1 MTQDTTR
8 TRRAR
13 SSKARSSGDIL
24 AAVTTRALALQEVA
38 LALAEHETAEA
49 MAAAFL
55 PTVAGAV
62 GAREAALLVS
72 EPGDTFRVAAVHGV
86 PDDLSDGIEESAVE
100 QAAASVAAT
109 TGHHLTGEEIEGEA
123 SFVEWREGEVASED
137 ETSEEEGGSSA
148 AVAARPYFELYT
160 PLQAHDVV
168 VGVLALGRRADGL
181 DYTDEDFIFI
191 EHVAS
196 GAAVALS
203 RSLLDIENRRKI
215 EMLRALAR
223 FTGEITST
231 LDLNRVLHTVA
242 NTTEA
247 VIDRDR
253 ALVVLVEAG
262 GLKVRAVSD
271 KVTVEVN
278 EAEVLGIQEVLDVI
292 HRRKGR
298 LRITAQA
305 VGDPEAEVLER
316 DVFARYFEAGEMQSI
331 LALPLQDEEG
341 LLGYLI
347 LESRDPAGFGDAA
360 AEEFLGILSGSV
372 SVAIRNADLYR
383 RVPMVGFL
391 APIAGQRRRLAA
403 MSASRRRFV
412 LGGLGAAALFFL
424 AVPLPRHA
432 AGPALVRPSEV
443 LPVVALAPGIV
454 EHVYASGG
462 DAVVS
467 GAPIAAL
474 RNRESDARLAEAEAE
489 LAIAERRAA
498 EATERRDPAE
508 ARRWSLQ
515 AKNLAGWMTYA
526 RSEEADERLTAPVTG
541 SILTPRIEER
551 VGVMLERGDALCEI
565 ARLDPVHVEVQVS
578 EEDIGDLTPG
588 GVARVKVLAYPDR
601 QFRGKILT
609 IAPEGSGPAGK
620 PATFTVT
627 VECANPDLDLLAGMT
642 GRAKVEAGWSPWLWS
657 TLRPLGRAVRM
668 NFWF

>member
-1 MTQDTTR
+1 M
-8 TRRAR
+8 
-13 SSKARSSGDIL
+13 SKARSSRRRHARSAAEARTSGEIL

-38 LALAEHETAEA
+38 LALAEHETALT

-62 GAREAALLVS
+62 GCREAGLLVVDP
-72 EPGDTFRVAAVHGV
+72 EETYGMVALHGV
-86 PDDLSDGIEESAVE
+86 PADLAEGVEESRVE
-100 QAAASVAAT
+100 QAAASVVA
-109 TGHHLTGEEIEGEA
+109 GSGSHLTAEEILEDE
-123 SFVEWREGEVASED
+123 SFVEWREGQGLEDPAS
-137 ETSEEEGGSSA
+137 
-148 AVAARPYFELYT
+148 RPFFELYT
-160 PLQAHDVV
+160 PLQAHDAV
-168 VGVLALGRRADGL
+168 VGVLALGRRADG
-181 DYTDEDFIFI
+181 EDFNEEDLTFI
-191 EHVAS
+191 EHVGS

-203 RSLLDIENRRKI
+203 RCLLDLENRRKL

-253 ALVVLVEAG
+253 AIVALVAAG

-278 EAEVLGIQEVLDVI
+278 EAEVLSIEEVLQAI

-298 LRITAQA
+298 LRVTAESVA
-305 VGDPEAEVLER
+305 DEEAEIPDRE
-316 DVFARYFEAGEMQSI
+316 VFARYFEAGEMQSI

-341 LLGYLI
+341 LLGYLV

-372 SVAIRNADLYR
+372 TVAIRNADLYR

-391 APIAGQRRRLAA
+391 APIAGQRRRFAA
-403 MSASRRRFV
+403 MSPKRRRII
-412 LGGLGAAALFFL
+412 LAAAAAAILFV
-424 AVPLPRHA
+424 AVIPLPRNA

-454 EHVYASGG
+454 ERVYASGG
-462 DAVVS
+462 DEIVAGSPVAS
-467 GAPIAAL
+467 L

-498 EATERRDPAE
+498 EAAERRDPAE

-515 AKNLAGWMTYA
+515 AKNLSGWMSYA
-526 RSEEADERLTAPVTG
+526 RSEGADQRLTAPVTG

-551 VGVMLERGDALCEI
+551 VGQMMERGDALCEI
-565 ARLDPVHVEVQVS
+565 ARLDPVHVEVQIS
-578 EEDIGDLTPG
+578 EEDVGDLKPG
-588 GVARVKVLAYPDR
+588 GAARVKVLSYPDR
-601 QFRGKILT
+601 QFHGKILT
-609 IAPEGSGPAGK
+609 ISPEGSGPAGK
-620 PATFTVT
+620 PASFTVT
-627 VECANPDLDLLAGMT
+627 VECANPDLDLLAGMS
-642 GRAKVEAGWSPWLWS
+642 GRAKVEAGSSPWLWN
-657 TLRPLGRAVRM
+657 TLRPLGRAARM

>member
-1 MTQDTTR
+1 MTRHPSRPRRDR
-8 TRRAR
+8 SSRAR
-13 SSKARSSGDIL
+13 TSGDIL

-38 LALAEHETAEA
+38 LALAEHETPEE
-49 MAAAFL
+49 MAAALL

-72 EPGDTFRVAAVHGV
+72 EPGDAFRMAATHGV
-86 PDDLSDGIEESAVE
+86 PGDLAGAVEESAVE
-100 QAAASVAAT
+100 QAAASVAAN
-109 TGHHLTGEEIEGEA
+109 TGHPLLGAEIEQDE
-123 SFVEWREGEVASED
+123 SFVEWRERQAPPEGEPSEGD
-137 ETSEEEGGSSA
+137 GEGSA
-148 AVAARPYFELYT
+148 AAGARPYFELYA
-160 PLQAHDVV
+160 PLQAHDAV
-168 VGVLALGRRADGL
+168 VGVLALGRRADGQ
-181 DYTDEDFIFI
+181 DFTDEDLIFI
-191 EHVAS
+191 EHVGS
-196 GAAVALS
+196 GVAVALS
-203 RSLLDIENRRKI
+203 RSHLDLENRRKI

-278 EAEVLGIQEVLDVI
+278 EAEVLGVREVLDVI

-298 LRITAQA
+298 LRVTVESVA
-305 VGDPEAEVLER
+305 DESSEVPDRE
-316 DVFARYFEAGEMQSI
+316 VFARYFEAGEMQSI
-331 LALPLQDEEG
+331 LVLPLQDEEG
-341 LLGYLI
+341 LLGYLV

-403 MSASRRRFV
+403 MSPNRRRII
-412 LGGLGAAALFFL
+412 LGATAAATLFL
-424 AVPLPRHA
+424 VAVPLPRHA

-454 EHVYASGG
+454 EQVYASGG
-462 DAVVS
+462 DEVVA

-489 LAIAERRAA
+489 LSIAERRAA

-515 AKNLAGWMTYA
+515 AKNLSGWMSYA
-526 RSEEADERLTAPVTG
+526 RSEGADQRLAAPVTG
-541 SILTPRIEER
+541 SILTPRIGER
-551 VGVMLERGDALCEI
+551 VGEMMERGDALCEI

-578 EEDIGDLTPG
+578 EEDIGDLAPG

-601 QFRGKILT
+601 QFRGKVLT

-620 PATFTVT
+620 PSSFTVT

-642 GRAKVEAGWSPWLWS
+642 GRAKVEAGWTPWLWS
-657 TLRPLGRAVRM
+657 TLRPLGRALRM